1 MPRMRYETGP
11 GRWPTQIGRAWWL
24 PVFFLLATTVA
35 AKADDFTYTLR
46 DGAAT
51 ITGYS
56 GPGGAVTIPSTME
69 GRAVASIGLAA
80 FEGCN
85 TLTSVTI
92 PDSVTSI
99 GGKAFFDCTSL
110 TTVTIP
116 SSVTSIGSAAFAS
129 CASLTTVTIPDS
141 VTSIGGN
148 AFCMCFSLTNVVI
161 GKSVISIG
169 GKAFFDCPRLTGVYF
184 GGNAPILGS
193 GVFDGDGSAT
203 IYYSPG
209 TTGWGATFGGRPT
222 ERQPGPTATGANPT
236 HGPAAGATGA
246 VTTGT
251 SLPGVTA
258 AETGTAAAISPTG
271 NPASQTADKAPLPA
285 AAQAPTPPAKRA
297 VAILYRGVYEGG
309 DAAGRQLAFLRSHQI
324 PEGTITTTLAAAG
337 QAVVGVTVKSFTP
350 AALVVMSPAGED
362 ITIGI
367 GKEREIPLE

>member
-92 PDSVTSI
+92 PDSVT
-99 GGKAFFDCTSL
+99 
-110 TTVTIP
+110 
-116 SSVTSIGSAAFAS
+116 
-129 CASLTTVTIPDS
+129 
-141 VTSIGGN
+141 
-148 AFCMCFSLTNVVI
+148 
-161 GKSVISIG
+161 SIG

>member
-99 GGKAFFDCTSL
+99 GGSAFHSCTNLAS
-110 TTVTIP
+110 VTIP
-116 SSVTSIGSAAFAS
+116 GG
-129 CASLTTVTIPDS
+129 
-141 VTSIGGN
+141 VTSIGGS
-148 AFCMCFSLTNVVI
+148 AFSSCTNLA
-161 GKSVISIG
+161 SV
-169 GKAFFDCPRLTGVYF
+169 T
-184 GGNAPILGS
+184 
-193 GVFDGDGSAT
+193 
-203 IYYSPG
+203 
-209 TTGWGATFGGRPT
+209 
-222 ERQPGPTATGANPT
+222 
-236 HGPAAGATGA
+236 
-246 VTTGT
+246 
-251 SLPGVTA
+251 
-258 AETGTAAAISPTG
+258 
-271 NPASQTADKAPLPA
+271 
-285 AAQAPTPPAKRA
+285 
-297 VAILYRGVYEGG
+297 
-309 DAAGRQLAFLRSHQI
+309 I

-350 AALVVMSPAGED
+350 AALVVTSPAGED